1 MVTYPTSLFV
11 QASRYAPA
19 GGAQPLLR
27 GTGGSA
33 SSVVV
38 PPSKEAGG
46 CRQCEADVEQ
56 QRADGSGR
64 CQTRSPREDEA
75 GQAAP
80 LTGEKVGEKS
90 SCLNRQQI
98 EDRAAIARHLV
109 RALDLPRRSSAAD
122 VDAVFVPASPRLQE
136 RLAPQRCP
144 VRLGAPRLARV
155 ARRWCAGLGPKSE
168 SRASATHS
176 TPLVVRPTL
185 SVGSDRQPS

>member
-1 MVTYPTSLFV
+1 MVTYPTSFFV

-19 GGAQPLLR
+19 GGAQSLLR

-38 PPSKEAGG
+38 PPSNEAGSR
-46 CRQCEADVEQ
+46 RQREADVEQ

-155 ARRWCAGLGPKSE
+155 ARRWVAGSGQNLELRGQSNHRMP
-168 SRASATHS
+168 
-176 TPLVVRPTL
+176 PTA
-185 SVGSDRQPS
+185 REC